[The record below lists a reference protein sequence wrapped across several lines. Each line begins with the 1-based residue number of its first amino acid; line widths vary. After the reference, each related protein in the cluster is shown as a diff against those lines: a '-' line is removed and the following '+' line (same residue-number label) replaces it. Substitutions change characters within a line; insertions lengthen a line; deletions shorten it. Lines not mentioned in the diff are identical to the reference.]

1 MGRWTKTLVPTAGT
15 LLQPRTINPTT
26 VQKELIQRRR
36 KQKFYYD
43 QHAKPLKHLKTGD
56 SVLVS
61 AKDGKWKP
69 AKVTGTNEN
78 GPRSYNIITPQGQH
92 YQRNRKDLKT
102 LASPVNTDTSVD
114 DFLDDQEYECDT
126 SEPVV
131 ESPRAYELQPP
142 AALATEPTLRRSQR
156 TVKTPVRYADQFP

>member
-1 MGRWTKTLVPTAGT
+1 MGRRTKTLVLTAGT

-26 VQKELIQRRR
+26 VEKELIQRRR

-56 SVLVS
+56 SILVS

-69 AKVTGTNEN
+69 AKVTGINEN

-92 YQRNRKDLKT
+92 Y
-102 LASPVNTDTSVD
+102 
-114 DFLDDQEYECDT
+114 
-126 SEPVV
+126 
-131 ESPRAYELQPP
+131 
-142 AALATEPTLRRSQR
+142 
-156 TVKTPVRYADQFP
+156 